1 VSRIGKIPIP
11 IPKDVKVKLI
21 DSVLEIVGP
30 RGRLT
35 HRIPSE
41 IQISI
46 EPEQIVVT
54 RPNNHRTARSLH
66 GLSRVLIANMI
77 TGVTRGFE
85 KRLEI
90 QGIGYR
96 ADLQGNILRLTLGF
110 SHPVLF
116 SLPEGIKVEV
126 EKQTNI
132 KVGGIDKQLVGSV
145 AAQIRSLKP
154 PEPYKGKGIRYADEY
169 VKLKVGKAKA

>member
-1 VSRIGKIPIP
+1 MSRIGKIPIP

-21 DSVLEIVGP
+21 DSILEVVGP

-54 RPNNHRTARSLH
+54 RPNNHRTTRSLH
-66 GLSRVLIANMI
+66 GLNRVLIANMI
-77 TGVTRGFE
+77 TGVTSGFE

-154 PEPYKGKGIRYADEY
+154 PEPYKGKGIRYAGEY

>member
-1 VSRIGKIPIP
+1 MSRIGKVPIP
-11 IPKDVKVKLI
+11 IPKEVKVKLA
-21 DSVLEIVGP
+21 DSILEVVGP
-30 RGRLT
+30 SGRLT
-35 HRIPSE
+35 HGIPAE
-41 IQISI
+41 IHVSI
-46 EPEQIVVT
+46 EPEQILVK
-54 RPNNHRTARSLH
+54 RPNDHRTTRSLH
-66 GLSRVLIANMI
+66 GLTRVLIANMI

-96 ADLQGNILRLTLGF
+96 ADLQGKVLRLTLGF

-116 SLPEGIKVEV
+116 SLPEGVKVEV
-126 EKQTNI
+126 ERQTGI
-132 KVGGIDKQLVGSV
+132 KVKGIDKQLVGSV

-154 PEPYKGKGIRYADEY
+154 PDPYKGKGIRYADEY